1 MNGIPTG
8 TPSQSI
14 TPLPL
19 PPLQP
24 QSLVPAPVKQMQSE
38 ETSVK
43 EISPEI
49 PDLSTRSNEVLAILT
64 GLIKSDHS
72 RAEDMSRRL
81 QSMACDWSGG
91 KLNADIQQR
100 LMSMSKLLTDGD
112 FSGAER
118 IRVAL
123 AMDYSTECVAWIT
136 AIKHIIPASS
146 DNVQ

>member
-1 MNGIPTG
+1 MSKFI
-8 TPSQSI
+8 QA
-14 TPLPL
+14 
-19 PPLQP
+19 
-24 QSLVPAPVKQMQSE
+24 SLKYRSYI
-38 ETSVK
+38 K
-43 EISPEI
+43 LNWRFRNLR
-49 PDLSTRSNEVLAILT
+49 DLIRSNEVLAILT